1 MQEKPRDE
9 IGGNIVRSG
18 ILSLFMYAAM
28 LAVYAWLG
36 KLNGKVVLGGVIGL
50 AAAMLNL
57 VLLGNAVRD
66 AMSAGDQT
74 LAAQKLRAS
83 YTGRMLLL
91 VAATALA
98 FLLPQADALACIIAL
113 LFPRFGIML
122 IQFFG
127 RFLKKEASG
136 SEL

>member
-1 MQEKPRDE
+1 MQDRPNDE
-9 IGGNIVRSG
+9 ISGNILKSG
-18 ILSLFMYAAM
+18 GISLLFYAVM
-28 LAVYAWLG
+28 LAVYAAIGQLT
-36 KLNGKVVLGGVIGL
+36 GKVALGGVIGL

-74 LAAQKLRAS
+74 IASQKLRAS

-98 FLLPQADALACIIAL
+98 FALPQADALSCIIAL
-113 LFPRFGIML
+113 LFPRFAIML
-122 IQFFG
+122 MQFFQKF
-127 RFLKKEASG
+127 RRKETPG
-136 SEL
+136 G